1 MYEAILLIVY
11 LLILIPALTKL
22 IRYRD
27 VPSVRRTS
35 AVLGI
40 TGMVLA
46 PSVAAFLCELL
57 VSILSVGLFLLIIVA
72 GIGMM
77 LKSLFK

>member
-11 LLILIPALTKL
+11 LLILIPSLTKL

-27 VPSVRRTS
+27 VPSVRRMS

-40 TGMVLA
+40 AGMVLA

-57 VSILSVGLFLLIIVA
+57 VSILSVGLFLLIFVA